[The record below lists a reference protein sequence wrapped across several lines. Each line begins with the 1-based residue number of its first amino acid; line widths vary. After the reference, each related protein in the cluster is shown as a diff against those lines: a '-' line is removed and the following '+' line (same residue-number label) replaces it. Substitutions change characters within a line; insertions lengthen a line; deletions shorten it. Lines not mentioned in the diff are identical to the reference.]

1 MTFRAAEGAQGC
13 GGGGR
18 SGNAGARRELGPL
31 AGRCSNRLGRG
42 RAISFPLLGCVCVL
56 CAGEPVEEGRGGRG
70 GRGGE
75 RKSKGRRRGREE
87 RKRRLLSCSLCLT
100 GFSGHVGLFGSQVK
114 FGQVGPC
121 PPVRFSLWVTGVPPA
136 AEHLAP
142 RVRQP
147 CFCSRW
153 VVVERMV
160 E

>member
-70 GRGGE
+70 GRGGGE
-75 RKSKGRRRGREE
+75 KKQRQEAGKRREE
-87 RKRRLLSCSLCLT
+87 ASPSVL
-100 GFSGHVGLFGSQVK
+100 
-114 FGQVGPC
+114 
-121 PPVRFSLWVTGVPPA
+121 
-136 AEHLAP
+136 
-142 RVRQP
+142 
-147 CFCSRW
+147 
-153 VVVERMV
+153 
-160 E
+160 